1 MINNQY
7 EIKYIIIQVLLTFL
21 IALIPIYFYLDASF
35 ENQSNYY
42 PITSYKYIVNT
53 YEQGSE
59 VANKME
65 TALEN
70 LYRVYFDTVTV
81 KVNHDLSKDNSM
93 YLYSIEI
100 IAYYNKVKY
109 EITREMSEKIIT
121 KF

>member
-1 MINNQY
+1 MTVFPSLSTDSFIEDRN
-7 EIKYIIIQVLLTFL
+7 IIVSKL
-21 IALIPIYFYLDASF
+21 IEMFTASF

-100 IAYYNKVKY
+100 IAYYDKVKY
-109 EITREMSEKIIT
+109 EITREMSEDIIT

>member
-1 MINNQY
+1 
-7 EIKYIIIQVLLTFL
+7 
-21 IALIPIYFYLDASF
+21 
-35 ENQSNYY
+35 
-42 PITSYKYIVNT
+42 
-53 YEQGSE
+53 
-59 VANKME
+59 ME